1 MSSAYNFKKSLKRP
15 KGNQNSYIEEEQTIQ
30 WPKEKEQ
37 KDKQRST
44 KHTHK
49 TKDRVTRIPQKTG
62 GEVRC
67 SGRVGSSCSTSDT
80 CRVNLVT
87 NLYIKSKCSFLV
99 SIEWPLYVW
108 LYIIYAIFLTYP
120 LVSIYKCVPLIIHLN
135 TPLYIGKTQRIYIWD
150 RCWTRD

>member
-1 MSSAYNFKKSLKRP
+1 MVYRTRTAKRKS
-15 KGNQNSYIEEEQTIQ
+15 T
-30 WPKEKEQ
+30 KEQ

-44 KHTHK
+44 KYTYK
-49 TKDRVTRIPQKTG
+49 TKDRVTRTPQKTE

-80 CRVNLVT
+80 RRVNLVT

-99 SIEWPLYVW
+99 SLEWPLYVW

-135 TPLYIGKTQRIYIWD
+135 TPFYIDKTQRIYIWGPLLNS
-150 RCWTRD
+150 WLN